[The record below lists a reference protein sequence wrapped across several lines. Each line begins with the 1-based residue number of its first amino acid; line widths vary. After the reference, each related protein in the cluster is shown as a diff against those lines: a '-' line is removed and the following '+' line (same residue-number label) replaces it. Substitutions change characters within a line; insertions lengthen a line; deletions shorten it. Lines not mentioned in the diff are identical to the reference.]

1 LLSGSGIQRAALD
14 SEALTLVSDVRSMAV
29 YVPSGHLLYA
39 RDGSLLA
46 HQFDIGA
53 GRLVGEPRVIS
64 DGLQYFVPT
73 GGAAFSASAT
83 GAVVFRRNE
92 AVPRRL
98 TWIGRDGREQAS
110 VAPDAPWTFSPRLSR
125 SARHIAVSQQSPT
138 SGSTDLWV
146 FDLVTGTPTKL
157 SDDLFLDNWPTW
169 WPDGRS
175 IVVSRDTSSSEP
187 HLYRRSIAGASEPV
201 RLVPPRTPSG
211 LQSEPDVLFDG
222 QAVAFAERGDIW
234 LWRLGAPD
242 FEPLVQSQYSESS
255 PAFSPDG
262 RWVAYDSNS
271 SGRREVYVLPFGR
284 PGEPVRISDAGGF
297 APRWREDGR
306 ELFFLDPAR
315 QIMAVALATDK
326 TPSRPPVRLTNG
338 RRIEG
343 FDVTPDGT
351 RFVAV
356 VSLPNPSPPS
366 LTVVMNWPTL
376 MK

>member
-1 LLSGSGIQRAALD
+1 MQGTTTQISAGSWGSDDTIVFSDDTVGALMRVAASGGNPERLSVRGEPVPMWPHLLPDRRHLLLSSGSGIQRAALD

-39 RDGSLLA
+39 RDGSL
-46 HQFDIGA
+46 
-53 GRLVGEPRVIS
+53 
-64 DGLQYFVPT
+64 
-73 GGAAFSASAT
+73 
-83 GAVVFRRNE
+83 
-92 AVPRRL
+92 
-98 TWIGRDGREQAS
+98 
-110 VAPDAPWTFSPRLSR
+110 
-125 SARHIAVSQQSPT
+125 
-138 SGSTDLWV
+138 